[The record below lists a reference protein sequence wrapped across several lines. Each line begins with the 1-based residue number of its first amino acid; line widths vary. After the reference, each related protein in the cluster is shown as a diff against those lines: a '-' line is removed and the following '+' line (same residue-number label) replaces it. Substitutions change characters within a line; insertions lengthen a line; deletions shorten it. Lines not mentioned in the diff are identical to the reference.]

1 MDYKTN
7 WKDFLKYN
15 GHGRRVHDFPAYLV
29 DTAPGEQNYMY
40 RGEYEA
46 MIAAEKAVKDAH
58 RAARQAELAASR
70 PNSVNSAVTGPNAG
84 SDAAQRAA
92 VFAGRRGDPRVPDL
106 ERHSRKCLICSHPDR
121 DAIEGE
127 FIRWRSPHKIA
138 RDYNVTD
145 RASIYRHAHA
155 TNLFEERRRQIARVL
170 ESFLETI
177 DDNPPADFDPVTRA
191 VRVYA
196 HLNAN
201 GAWFEPL
208 RKVHITTSHAPWPNR
223 DLDLDPDDSDPDDD
237 DPRGESIVEPP
248 EIIESRRDDTYVA
261 RHVSAG
267 NASGL
272 EPRTFDPELR
282 ERPSRAS
289 DKEFRFA
296 EGGTST
302 EERSLGG
309 RTFASG
315 ASQAPAET
323 KERVGQAFRPDSRS
337 DEARECWEPE
347 RREPPT
353 SGAVSSAALH
363 VGDAEEASHGSLPT
377 ESSAATKEFRCAEGN
392 SSRHG
397 GQATEVAASGRE
409 TVTNANRNNP
419 KIQNL
424 HNQHQA
430 NEIPKLNRN
439 KNAVSAS
446 PGFRRA
452 Q

>member
-7 WKDFLKYN
+7 WKDFLKYDE
-15 GHGRRVHDFPAYLV
+15 HGRRAHDFPCYVV
-29 DTAPGEQNYMY
+29 DTAPGEKNYMY

-46 MIAAEKAVKDAH
+46 MIAAENAVRLAH

-70 PNSVNSAVTGPNAG
+70 PNSVNSAVTPG
-84 SDAAQRAA
+84 SEASGSPASLPPASLH
-92 VFAGRRGDPRVPDL
+92 RVPDL
-106 ERHSRKCLICSHPDR
+106 ERHSRKCLVCSHPDR

-138 RDYNVTD
+138 RDYNLTD

-155 TNLFEERRRQIARVL
+155 TNLFEERRRHIGRVL

-208 RKVHITTSHAPWPNR
+208 RKVHITTSHAPWPHPN
-223 DLDLDPDDSDPDDD
+223 LDPDDPVGNDGTHELELEHQIS
-237 DPRGESIVEPP
+237 VVP
-248 EIIESRRDDTYVA
+248 EGRHNISPA
-261 RHVSAG
+261 RSA
-267 NASGL
+267 A
-272 EPRTFDPELR
+272 ECR
-282 ERPSRAS
+282 E
-289 DKEFRFA
+289 
-296 EGGTST
+296 
-302 EERSLGG
+302 
-309 RTFASG
+309 
-315 ASQAPAET
+315 Q
-323 KERVGQAFRPDSRS
+323 Q
-337 DEARECWEPE
+337 

-353 SGAVSSAALH
+353 SVEHSPRSNRSDAFSPASSGVPAGTAEGSPGLESGENERREPLTSGAASSAALH
-363 VGDAEEASHGSLPT
+363 AGASKDASHSSLPT
-377 ESSAATKEFRCAEGN
+377 ESLAATKEFGCADN
-392 SSRHG
+392 SSSRH
-397 GQATEVAASGRE
+397 SPL
-409 TVTNANRNNP
+409 VTSHCRQSNRNNP

-424 HNQHQA
+424 HGQHQT
-430 NEIPKLNRN
+430 NHIPKLNRN